1 MARHTRKA
9 HRGSKGTRKMS
20 DWNRLTMSVYA
31 EMKKKHGKKYS
42 FSDALKEAA
51 RRKKSMKH

>member
-1 MARHTRKA
+1 
-9 HRGSKGTRKMS
+9 MS